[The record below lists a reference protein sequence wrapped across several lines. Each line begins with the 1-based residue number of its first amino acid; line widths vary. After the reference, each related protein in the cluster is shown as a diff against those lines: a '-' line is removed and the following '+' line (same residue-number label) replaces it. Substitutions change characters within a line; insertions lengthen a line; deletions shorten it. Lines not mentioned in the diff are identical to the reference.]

1 MSREQGPP
9 AGLRGLKLRVEER
22 VVRTGV
28 WVEGGMVAVRSRRAV
43 AVRAVDVG
51 LTLMKQT
58 KTKTSQHRTRPAR
71 PRQRYVSGAMFPHV
85 AVITAMSQLN
95 DAIDEQER
103 WSREHAGEM
112 PDGAEGELL
121 IARREMRK
129 ELLEQARKLG
139 EGEEAQ
145 EGEWVD
151 HEESRKSETELVVLG
166 LQATRSE
173 YEVAALFG
181 GGSKVRKVVMAGTE
195 VFVAFHKANDATL
208 ALDTAADTILRTTN
222 EQTVVKRARYRH
234 KLHKHEAYPDGPQ
247 PEYEPYPPLTPTK
260 LGSWT
265 RWGNA
270 EDVEEE
276 GSTWTDWG
284 ERGEKGENQWVSY
297 QSSRRSNRTNTR
309 TGATSSRSST
319 EEMSGWAN
327 PEEERSKKR
336 SRGQ

>member
-1 MSREQGPP
+1 MV
-9 AGLRGLKLRVEER
+9 RVWRVAATSSVVR
-22 VVRTGV
+22 VVRVVGWVGV
-28 WVEGGMVAVRSRRAV
+28 GLSAERSRRVV

-51 LTLMKQT
+51 VTLMKQT
-58 KTKTSQHRTRPAR
+58 KTKTSQHRTRPAL

-85 AVITAMSQLN
+85 AVISAMSQLN
-95 DAIDEQER
+95 DAIDEQSR
-103 WSREHAGEM
+103 WATEHAGEL
-112 PDGAEGELL
+112 PDEAAGELL
-121 IARREMRK
+121 SARRMMRE

-139 EGEEAQ
+139 EGEETQ

-151 HEESRKSETELVVLG
+151 HGESRKSETELVVLG

-173 YEVAALFG
+173 YEVAAILG
-181 GGSKVRKVVMAGTE
+181 GGSKIRKVAMAGTE

-208 ALDTAADTILRTTN
+208 ALDTAADTILNTTN

-234 KLHKHEAYPDGPQ
+234 NLHKHEAYPDGPQ

-270 EDVEEE
+270 EDDEEE

-284 ERGEKGENQWVSY
+284 EKGENQWVTH

-319 EEMSGWAN
+319 EETSGWAN

-336 SRGQ
+336 PRGQ